1 MSETALP
8 KRQEVDPNLTWELK
22 PSFADEFAYTEALK

>member
-8 KRQEVDPNLTWELK
+8 KRQEVDPKLTWDLT
-22 PSFADEFAYTEALK
+22 PIFADELLFTK